1 MSCLDL
7 QSVFSLEDDSQR
19 QCWYKSVPPG
29 GVPASPPL
37 PTMETTLRTG
47 LLLALAVSALA
58 DNLALESQ
66 SYIAHSSCHTEYEHV
81 TVVKQ
86 GQVGV
91 LNVHVGDKT
100 LP

>member
-1 MSCLDL
+1 MQWPLSNLSSSARL
-7 QSVFSLEDDSQR
+7 Q
-19 QCWYKSVPPG
+19 
-29 GVPASPPL
+29 
-37 PTMETTLRTG
+37 
-47 LLLALAVSALA
+47 LLLSLAVSALA

-66 SYIAHSSCHTEYEHV
+66 PYLAHSSCHTEYEHV